1 MKSFHGRHTHAR
13 LNMVLAI
20 HSRRSHLAR
29 RGAGTAACL
38 ILMLVATACD
48 ESPTAPSTDLSGDW
62 NFTFSAFD
70 QASCPGL
77 SELMRGCAGSGQLT
91 LGATTPQV
99 DATHSYRASC
109 QSCQGAADYG
119 LSQQPLHTA
128 RIAGGVLEFALAACR
143 FAADVPT
150 RPAQMVDG
158 TVVCMPNESSGQEV
172 RGSWAMSRR

>member
-1 MKSFHGRHTHAR
+1 MKSFNGHTHAR
-13 LNMVLAI
+13 LYMLLAI
-20 HSRRSHLAR
+20 HSRWSHFAR

-38 ILMLVATACD
+38 TLMLVAIACD

-62 NFTFSAFD
+62 TFTFSAFD
-70 QASCPGL
+70 HASCPGL

-99 DATHSYRASC
+99 EATHSYRASC

-119 LSQQPLHTA
+119 ISQQALRTA
-128 RIAGGVLEFALAACR
+128 RIAGSVLEFALAACR
-143 FAADVPT
+143 FAADIPT
-150 RPAQMVDG
+150 TPAQTIEG

-172 RGSWAMSRR
+172 RGSWTMSRR